1 MILRRNTTAAE
12 QENRPYRNKFFK
24 ISRVARKGFRDRRG
38 GAGKTICER
47 EEKTVDFVEKLVEGV
62 RRLFARKARRKA
74 LRRRCRYLYSS
85 KRR

>member
-1 MILRRNTTAAE
+1 LRRNTEAAE
-12 QENRPYRNKFFK
+12 QENQPYRNKFFET
-24 ISRVARKGFRDRRG
+24 SRVARNGFRDRRG
-38 GAGKTICER
+38 GAGKTICEW

-62 RRLFARKARRKA
+62 RWLFVRRARRKA